1 MGNDIRFL
9 AKRYHYWLVAILLLS
24 ATGTLAQSGA
34 TGARARPF
42 CEDGIRISWKA
53 AEGAASYRVLQILEN
68 GELRSVCFTTDN
80 DCKLEGLEQD
90 SRYSF
95 YVDAEV
101 DGELILADQSVSATT
116 YGREDCVSRS
126 PRKTPTP
133 KPSVDTCSHL
143 PASIVVRNF
152 DTYTTQCKQVDA
164 AGIGRSDLIA
174 QGVIGAVDIWQDV
187 ATDVQVCFRSQGAL
201 KFLDA
206 STSPR
211 AVLDLP
217 AQTLDGMTCGTIDRP
232 GTVVLMHSTETS
244 SSTIESPPQAEPEP
258 SSATIEM
265 SAQTEPPSTIETQ
278 PELEFPHARALI
290 DCPVSTSD
298 ILNFRQGPG
307 LDFGI
312 KREIPYQ
319 TLLTATERAGDWF
332 KVEYAGEEGWI
343 YYKLVRR
350 HGICA
355 WA

>member
-126 PRKTPTP
+126 PRKTATP
-133 KPSVDTCSHL
+133 KPSIDTCSHL

-152 DTYTTQCKQVDA
+152 DTYATQCKQVDA
-164 AGIGRSDLIA
+164 AGLGRSDLIA

-187 ATDVQVCFRSQGAL
+187 ATDVQVCFRNQGAL

-206 STSPR
+206 ATSPR
-211 AVLDLP
+211 AVSDLA

-244 SSTIESPPQAEPEP
+244 S
-258 SSATIEM
+258 
-265 SAQTEPPSTIETQ
+265 STIETQ

-319 TLLTATERAGDWF
+319 TRLTATERAGDWF